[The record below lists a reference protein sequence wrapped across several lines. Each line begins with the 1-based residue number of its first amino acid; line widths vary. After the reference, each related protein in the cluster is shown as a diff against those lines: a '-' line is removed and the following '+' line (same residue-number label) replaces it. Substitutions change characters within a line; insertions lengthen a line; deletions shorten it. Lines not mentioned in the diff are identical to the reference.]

1 MSFLV
6 DANENRDVATADV
19 AEVFLKS
26 VMEED
31 VLMRLA
37 GEEID
42 IHQPIAAPNPGNQSN
57 HNPAERPELILTFF
71 PCCCCSCP
79 CSYYSSF
86 SNYELAYCKTAK
98 AE

>member
-42 IHQPIAAPNPGNQSN
+42 I
-57 HNPAERPELILTFF
+57 LIEADPSLITGLT
-71 PCCCCSCP
+71 
-79 CSYYSSF
+79 
-86 SNYELAYCKTAK
+86 YEKG
-98 AE
+98 